1 MAQIISSGATHRTE
15 ESALAW
21 DGNPATR
28 WTSGTAMLPTMAYW
42 ATLDVPALISGV
54 HISAG
59 VDTDNPRKWLLSIL
73 DSEGGHGRKEVASGA
88 GVVSATFAPVRGQ
101 VVRIEQTGSDPD
113 WWWSITDLTIDATDI
128 VEPPPSE
135 PDVEVGPAAFNE
147 VLARYWVKRWAE
159 KFDWKV
165 SEPCFVTGP
174 GELLVTQ
181 SVIYPILRNKGDGV
195 FEPWPF
201 TESEGG

>member
-1 MAQIISSGATHRTE
+1 MIASSGATHSPETT
-15 ESALAW
+15 ALAY
-21 DGNPATR
+21 DGDPTTR
-28 WTSGTAMLPTMAYW
+28 WTSGTAMQPTMAYW
-42 ATLDVPALISGV
+42 ATLDKPAMIAG
-54 HISAG
+54 ISA
-59 VDTDNPRKWLLSIL
+59 TTPEPNDNPRAWTIVVE
-73 DSEGGHGRKEVASGA
+73 DNEGGHGRKEVASGA

-147 VLARYWVKRWAE
+147 VLARYWLERWAR
-159 KFDWKV
+159 KFNWKV
-165 SEPCFVTGP
+165 GEPCFVTGP

-181 SVIYPILRNKGDGV
+181 SVVYPILRNKGDGV

-201 TESEGG
+201 TIPEGG